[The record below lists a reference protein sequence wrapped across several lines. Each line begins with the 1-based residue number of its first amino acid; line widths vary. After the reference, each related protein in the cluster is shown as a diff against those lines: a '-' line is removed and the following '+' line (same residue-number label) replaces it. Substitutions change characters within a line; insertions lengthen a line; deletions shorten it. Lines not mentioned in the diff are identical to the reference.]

1 MSELEN
7 EVVKSVELLKKGKV
21 LLYPTDTIWGIGC
34 DATQPK
40 AIQKIYKI
48 KERQES
54 KRLILLL
61 DEINKLDEYVKS
73 VPALAYDLIENATSP
88 ITIVYPGAKNLPK
101 ILLAEDG
108 SIAIRIV
115 NGDYCKEVIKRLGK
129 PLVSTSANASGEP
142 SPKTFEQITETI
154 KQKVDYVVN
163 IHRGR
168 IREVKP
174 STLVKLDASGGFTI
188 LRS

>member
-7 EVVKSVELLKKGKV
+7 EIVKSVELLKKGKI

-48 KERQES
+48 KERVES
-54 KRLILLL
+54 KRMILLL
-61 DEINKLDEYVKS
+61 DEVQQLKHYVKKI
-73 VPALAYDLIENATSP
+73 PDTAYDLIENATSP
-88 ITIVYPGAKNLPK
+88 ITIVYPGAINLPK

-108 SIAIRIV
+108 SVAIRV
-115 NGDYCKEVIKRLGK
+115 VDGDYCKEVVKRLGK

-142 SPKTFEQITETI
+142 SPKTFDQISENI

-168 IREVKP
+168 IRQIKP
-174 STLVKLDASGGFTI
+174 STLVKLDASGGITI